1 MYIEIEPNIDTE
13 GILRQIEKVKKMSIE
28 LEEEVLKL
36 RDAFMWPK
44 FKEKRDSDESHNKV
58 TSIVGLESMEKI

>member
-36 RDAFMWPK
+36 RDDFMWPK
-44 FKEKRDSDESHNKV
+44 FKEKRDSDESPNNA
-58 TSIVGLESMEKI
+58 